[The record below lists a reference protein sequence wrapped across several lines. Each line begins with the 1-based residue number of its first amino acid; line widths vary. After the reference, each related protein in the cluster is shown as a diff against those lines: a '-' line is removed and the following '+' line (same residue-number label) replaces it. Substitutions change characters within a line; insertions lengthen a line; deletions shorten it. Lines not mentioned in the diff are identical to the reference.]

1 MKRIQLFLVLLTLTF
16 TLIGC
21 KTKEIEIGDN
31 VFVIIKNESGEGEQR
46 VVTFSIIEGTVKKV
60 QTYNGVLEFIVADKK
75 LIPSNFSVQEQNVFL
90 KYEDAMK
97 ELKKKTPPTNNA
109 TT

>member
-1 MKRIQLFLVLLTLTF
+1 MKGINMKRILLFIFLIVLIFGLA
-16 TLIGC
+16 GC

-31 VFVIIKNESGEGEQR
+31 VFVIIQSESGEGEQR

-75 LIPSNFSVQEQNVFL
+75 LIPSSFPVQEQNVFL

-97 ELKKKTPPTNNA
+97 ELKKKIPQ
-109 TT
+109 